1 MTCDRTRRS
10 RSQDR
15 EHPYDWERF
24 RVHFV
29 CGALF
34 GAFFG
39 FLFWFSNWT
48 PGLSLLLCMG
58 VASLAV
64 ALLGSVFGDRFWTAF
79 LRGLGRL
86 WWW

>member
-1 MTCDRTRRS
+1 MTYDRIRHS

-24 RVHFV
+24 WVHFV

-48 PGLSLLLCMG
+48 SALSLSAVRRCG
-58 VASLAV
+58 V
-64 ALLGSVFGDRFWTAF
+64 T
-79 LRGLGRL
+79 RGRPAGGCFR
-86 WWW
+86 